1 MQKWLINSQLIL
13 STRVYYVC
21 LCLCLYEFVVAYVY
35 LWHIQS
41 MFLYALNLNRLWFFC
56 HFLTVI
62 QCSISVYFS
71 AVYRHVQNSV
81 CARAHNT
88 FYHLLLWFWF
98 RCTNEVCF
106 YFYLFIALPVL
117 WTVSILFSAHLVVIM
132 CSHSAH
138 VPYFLPNI
146 CTIVSVCGVRVRRK
160 NFHN

>member
-21 LCLCLYEFVVAYVY
+21 LCLCAYVVAYVY

-41 MFLYALNLNRLWFFC
+41 TILYALNLNRLWFFAIFEQLFNVV
-56 HFLTVI
+56 FLFVF
-62 QCSISVYFS
+62 FS
-71 AVYRHVQNSV
+71 AAVRHVQNSV

-146 CTIVSVCGVRVRRK
+146 YTIMSVCGARVRRK